1 MSHDTSSPLA
11 CHDWGDHDDPLPPI
25 ADPDDPDTGHK
36 LLSRMKSVESLRSR
50 SSASSA
56 SAVRRS
62 WKCPPSRLNS
72 RISTRTEDLIQEED
86 EEEYDD
92 EATGILLF
100 PHVSNVQDDDYANSG
115 LQIVHIIKFLYNK
128 CIVFHINFD
137 LGKTW
142 SYIVEN
148 KFMENQFKM
157 TMVS

>member
-50 SSASSA
+50 SSGSSA

-62 WKCPPSRLNS
+62 WRCPPSRLNS

-86 EEEYDD
+86 EEEYED
-92 EATGILLF
+92 ETTGIIL
-100 PHVSNVQDDDYANSG
+100 
-115 LQIVHIIKFLYNK
+115 
-128 CIVFHINFD
+128 VFHINFCI
-137 LGKTW
+137 LPLIIKKKK
-142 SYIVEN
+142 N
-148 KFMENQFKM
+148 
-157 TMVS
+157 

>member
-50 SSASSA
+50 STSSSA

-62 WKCPPSRLNS
+62 WRCPPSRLNS

-86 EEEYDD
+86 EEEYED
-92 EATGILLF
+92 ETTGTLLVF
-100 PHVSNVQDDDYANSG
+100 TLTCVFVLLN
-115 LQIVHIIKFLYNK
+115 FL
-128 CIVFHINFD
+128 
-137 LGKTW
+137 
-142 SYIVEN
+142 
-148 KFMENQFKM
+148 
-157 TMVS
+157 